1 MVMRK
6 RSGWILNAGRQQVS
20 IDPNVHR
27 TIKFKKMRLER
38 IEEQLKE
45 MEMLKLMNWR
55 YRILFRVMGLTA
67 LALLSISILIKH
79 FT

>member
-1 MVMRK
+1 
-6 RSGWILNAGRQQVS
+6 LNAGRQQVS

-27 TIKFKKMRLER
+27 KIQFKKITLER

-45 MEMLKLMNWR
+45 MEELKTMNRR
-55 YRILFRVMGLTA
+55 YRILTRVIGLTA